1 MNRHKVELHLENIFA
16 SQEFDH
22 AFVLILKETNGDRMI
37 SLCIGEFEARSIIMQ
52 WKGIAAPRPLTHDL
66 CGTVMDTLGISLER
80 VIIYR
85 MEKGIFYSYLYFKQG
100 TNILRIDA
108 RTSDA
113 IAMAIR
119 MHAPIYTYEDIIEN
133 ERVRNAEHTDTTFI
147 GHDAPKDEE
156 PVQSYNQL
164 QRLEEDLQKAI
175 EAEEY
180 ELAAKLR
187 DVINKL
193 KEDK

>member
-66 CGTVMDTLGISLER
+66 FGTVMETLGISLER

>member
-66 CGTVMDTLGISLER
+66 FGTVIETLGISLER

-113 IAMAIR
+113 IALAIR
-119 MHAPIYTYEDIIEN
+119 MHAPVYTYEDIIEN
-133 ERVRNAEHTDTTFI
+133 ERARNAEHTDTTFI

-164 QRLEEDLQKAI
+164 QRLEDDLQKAI
-175 EAEEY
+175 EVLGSDEY
-180 ELAAKLR
+180 
-187 DVINKL
+187 DQIL
-193 KEDK
+193 KKEQ

>member
-22 AFVLILKETNGDRMI
+22 AFVVILKETGGDRMI

-52 WKGIAAPRPLTHDL
+52 WKGIVAPRPLTHDL
-66 CGTVMDTLGISLER
+66 FGTVMETLGISLER
-80 VIIYR
+80 VMIYR
-85 MEKGIFYSYLYFKQG
+85 IDKGIYYSYLYFKQG

-113 IAMAIR
+113 IALAIR
-119 MHAPIYTYEDIIEN
+119 MHAPIFTYEDIIEN
-133 ERVRNAEHTDTTFI
+133 ERARNAEHTDTTFM
-147 GHDAPKDEE
+147 GHDAPKNEE
-156 PVQSYNQL
+156 PVKSYSQL
-164 QRLEEDLQKAI
+164 QRLEDDLQKAI
-175 EAEEY
+175 DAEEY

-193 KEDK
+193 KEDQ

>member
-22 AFVLILKETNGDRMI
+22 AFVLILKETSGDRMI
-37 SLCIGEFEARSIIMQ
+37 SLCIGEFEARSIIML

-66 CGTVMDTLGISLER
+66 FGTVMETLGISLER
-80 VIIYR
+80 VVIYR
-85 MEKGIFYSYLYFKQG
+85 MDKGIFYSYLYFKQDN
-100 TNILRIDA
+100 NILRIDA

-113 IAMAIR
+113 IALAIR
-119 MHAPIYTYEDIIEN
+119 MHAPVYTYEDIIEN
-133 ERVRNAEHTDTTFI
+133 ERARNAEHTDTTFI

-156 PVQSYNQL
+156 SVQSYNQL

-175 EAEEY
+175 ESEEY

-187 DVINKL
+187 DIINKL